1 MIPCDKEIKS
11 KADFLTFLTLYNQDF
26 KSCPEEWANRD
37 LPSFLDA
44 LKEWIEDME
53 QYYINTKQE
62 VPLDISWK
70 VLSDMLMAARV
81 YE

>member
-1 MIPCDKEIKS
+1 MIPYDKEIKS
-11 KADFLTFLTLYNQDF
+11 KADFLAFLTLYNQDL
-26 KSCPEEWANRD
+26 KSCPEEWTNRD

>member
-1 MIPCDKEIKS
+1 MIPYDKEIKS
-11 KADFLTFLTLYNQDF
+11 KADFLTFLTLYNQDL
-26 KSCPEEWANRD
+26 KSCPEEWTNRD

-53 QYYINTKQE
+53 QYYVNTKQD
-62 VPLDISWK
+62 VPLDINWK
-70 VLSDMLMAARV
+70 VLYDMLMAARV